1 MYKKMTRPAKT
12 FPEIVQ
18 AALDQQ
24 ERPQA
29 WLARKCGITYA
40 AMNRIMKGKASPS
53 VSTIYSTSQVLGID
67 FLELICTQLGG
78 DNP

>member
-53 VSTIYSTSQVLGID
+53 VSMIIQHRR
-67 FLELICTQLGG
+67 FLV
-78 DNP
+78 

>member
-1 MYKKMTRPAKT
+1 MSKKIGKPAMTY
-12 FPEIVQ
+12 PEIVQ
-18 AALDQQ
+18 GALDQQ
-24 ERPQA
+24 ERSQA